1 MPDDRRPVRIVI
13 ADDHPIF
20 RDGLRRLLE
29 SEAGFEVVGEAD
41 DGRGAIDVVSRTRPD
56 ILLLDLA
63 MPRSTGLE
71 TLEAGGLES
80 TRVILLTAALEPG
93 DLVRAV
99 RLGAR
104 GVVLKEA
111 ATRELI
117 DGIHRVVAGKWLIA
131 PEFTDEL
138 ARVVRDSGRPR
149 ELPYGLTAREL
160 EIVEAVSAGDSNG
173 DIASHLGISLHTVK
187 HHLSS
192 VFDKTG
198 TGTRLELAVFAIK
211 HGIVERP

>member
-1 MPDDRRPVRIVI
+1 MPEDRNPVRIVV
-13 ADDHPIF
+13 ADDHQIF

-29 SEAGFEVVGEAD
+29 SEAGFRVVGEAA
-41 DGRGAIDVVSRTRPD
+41 DGVEAVRVVRETKPDV
-56 ILLLDLA
+56 LLLDLA
-63 MPRSTGLE
+63 MPRAGGIE
-71 TLEAGGLES
+71 TLEAGGFEA
-80 TRVILLTAALEPG
+80 TKVVLLTAALEPG

-117 DGIHRVVAGKWLIA
+117 DGIHRVMAGRWLIA
-131 PEFTDEL
+131 PEMADEL
-138 ARVVRDSGRPR
+138 ARAVRETGRAR
-149 ELPYGLTAREL
+149 ELPYRLTAREL
-160 EIVEAVSAGDSNG
+160 EIVEAIAAGDSNSE
-173 DIASHLGISLHTVK
+173 IARQLNISLHTVK

-198 TGTRLELAVFAIK
+198 TGTRLELAVFAIR
-211 HGIVERP
+211 HGVVARR